1 VQFHHH
7 GYVSGDPRVQPAAGV
22 GIDRPAELPDEVD
35 VLIVGTGPAGMLAAA
50 QLSQFPGVTT
60 RIVERRPGRLAIGQA
75 DGIQARSVE
84 TFQAFGFAERIIAEA
99 YRITEMAFWKPDP
112 AEPSRI
118 IRTARAVDDPA
129 GISEFPHLIVN
140 QARVLDYFAEFM
152 ANSPTRMSPD
162 YGLEFHSLN
171 IADEGEYPVTV
182 TLLHTSG
189 PHEGQERVV
198 RAKYVIGAD
207 GARSKV
213 RESIGCTLAGD
224 QANHAWGVMDA
235 LAVTDF
241 PDIRTKCAIQSGS
254 GGSILLIPR
263 EGGHL
268 FRMYVDLGEV
278 DPHDK
283 GAVRNTTIEE
293 IIHTANEILHPYTL
307 DVRNIAWHSVYEVG
321 HRLTDRFDDV
331 LPEQR
336 GTRTPRVFITGDA
349 CHTHS
354 AKAGQGMNVSM
365 QDGFNLAWKLG
376 HVLEGRSPESLL
388 STYSAE
394 RQVVAKNLIDFD
406 KEWSTLMA
414 KKPEEFE
421 DPSEL
426 EDFYVRTAEF
436 PAGFMTE
443 YAPSMLVAAPERQH
457 LAPGF
462 TVGKRFKSAPVVRV
476 GDTNPMHLGHHATA
490 DGRWRIYVFADPAT
504 PQTPQAGT
512 PSPTEQFAEWIANAP
527 ESPLAAT
534 PEGADPDAWFDVK
547 VIYQQDHTSIDIN
560 AVPAVFKPQV
570 GPFQLTDYE
579 KVYATDPASD
589 IFDLRGLDRGGVV
602 VVVRPDQY
610 VANVLP
616 LTATAELAAFFAP
629 LLPDRKPEK
638 LPSAALPAGPTPHSA
653 TAQSATAPSALVNN

>member
-7 GYVSGDPRVQPAAGV
+7 GYVSGDPRVKPAAGV
-22 GIDRPAELPDEVD
+22 GLDRPAGLPDQVD

-50 QLSQFPGVTT
+50 QLSQFPDITIRV
-60 RIVERRPGRLAIGQA
+60 VERRAGRLVIGQA

-112 AEPSRI
+112 ADPSRI
-118 IRTARAVDDPA
+118 VRAARAVDDEM

-140 QARVLDYFAEFM
+140 QARVLDYFAEYM
-152 ANSPTRMSPD
+152 ADAPTRMKPD
-162 YGLEFHSLN
+162 YGYEFRGLEVG
-171 IADEGEYPVTV
+171 DGEYPVTV
-182 TLLHTSG
+182 TLARTAG
-189 PHEGQERVV
+189 PDEGQERIV
-198 RAKYVIGAD
+198 RAKYVVGAD

-213 RESIGCTLAGD
+213 RDSIGCTMAGD
-224 QANHAWGVMDA
+224 QAHHAWGVMDI
-235 LAVTDF
+235 LAITDF

-278 DPHDK
+278 DPDNK

-293 IIHTANEILHPYTL
+293 IIGKANAILHPYTL
-307 DVRNIAWHSVYEVG
+307 DVRNVAWHSVYEVG

-388 STYSAE
+388 STYSEE
-394 RQVVAKNLIDFD
+394 RQVVAKNLIEFD
-406 KEWSTLMA
+406 KVWSTLMA

-443 YAPSMLVAAPERQH
+443 YAPSVLVAPAKHQD
-457 LAPGF
+457 LATGF
-462 TVGKRFKSAPVVRV
+462 PVGKRFKSAPVVRV
-476 GDTNPMHLGHHATA
+476 GDTNPMHLGHHARA
-490 DGRWRIYVFADPAT
+490 DGRWRIYVFADAALPHTGSAT
-504 PQTPQAGT
+504 DR
-512 PSPTEQFAEWIANAP
+512 FAEWIATSP
-527 ESPLAAT
+527 DSPLAAT
-534 PEGADPDAWFDVK
+534 PDGADADAWFDVK
-547 VIYQQDHTSIDIN
+547 VIYQQPHTAIDIG

-570 GPFQLTDYE
+570 GPFKLTDYE
-579 KVYATDPASD
+579 KVYATDQNAD
-589 IFDLRGLDRGGVV
+589 IYEQRGLDRGGVV

-616 LTATAELAAFFAP
+616 LAAAEELAEFFAP
-629 LLPDRKPEK
+629 LLPARRP
-638 LPSAALPAGPTPHSA
+638 
-653 TAQSATAPSALVNN
+653 LVSHGA

>member
-1 VQFHHH
+1 MQFHHH

-22 GIDRPAELPDEVD
+22 GLNRPAELPGEVD
-35 VLIVGTGPAGMLAAA
+35 VLIVGSGPAGMLAAA

-60 RIVERRPGRLAIGQA
+60 RIIERRPGRLAIGQA

-99 YRITEMAFWKPDP
+99 YHITEMAFWKPDP

-118 IRTARAVDDPA
+118 VRTARAVDDAA
-129 GISEFPHLIVN
+129 GVSEFPHLIVN

-162 YGLEFHSLN
+162 YGFEFRSLEVTN
-171 IADEGEYPVTV
+171 EGEYPVMV
-182 TLLHTSG
+182 TLLHTAG
-189 PHEGQERVV
+189 PNEGLERTV
-198 RAKYVIGAD
+198 RAKYVVGAD

-241 PDIRTKCAIQSGS
+241 PDIRTKCAIQSGA

-278 DPHDK
+278 DPKNK
-283 GAVRNTTIEE
+283 GAVRGTTIEQ
-293 IIHTANEILHPYTL
+293 IIGKANDILHPYTL
-307 DVRNIAWHSVYEVG
+307 DVRNVAWHSVYEVG

-331 LPEQR
+331 LPDER

-406 KEWSTLMA
+406 KEWSTMMA

-421 DPSEL
+421 NPSDL

-443 YAPSMLVAAPERQH
+443 YAPSVLVGGSEYQD
-457 LAPGF
+457 LATGF

-476 GDTNPMHLGHHATA
+476 GDTNPIHLGHHATA

-504 PQTPQAGT
+504 PSGNQGSDQQGAA
-512 PSPTEQFAEWIANAP
+512 SPTEQFAEWIAKSP

-534 PEGADPDAWFDVK
+534 PSGADPDAWFDLK
-547 VIYQQDHTSIDIN
+547 VIYQQEHAGIDIG
-560 AVPAVFKPQV
+560 AVPAVFKPRV
-570 GPFQLTDYE
+570 GPFKLTDYE
-579 KVYATDPASD
+579 KVYATDPTAD
-589 IFDLRGLDRGGVV
+589 IFELRGLDRGGVV

-610 VANVLP
+610 VASVLP
-616 LTATAELAAFFAP
+616 LTATAELGAFFAP
-629 LLPDRKPEK
+629 ILQNKQ
-638 LPSAALPAGPTPHSA
+638 PATVPPA
-653 TAQSATAPSALVNN
+653 VPLAP

>member
-7 GYVSGDPRVQPAAGV
+7 GYVSGDPRIQPAAGV
-22 GIDRPAELPDEVD
+22 GLNRPAELPDEVD

-50 QLSQFPGVTT
+50 QLSMFPDVTT
-60 RIVERRPGRLAIGQA
+60 RIIERRPGRLAIGQA

-112 AEPSRI
+112 SNRANI
-118 IRTARAVDDPA
+118 IRTARAVDDEM

-140 QARVLDYFAEFM
+140 QARVLDYFAEFA
-152 ANSPTRMSPD
+152 ANSPSRLTPD
-162 YGLEFHSLN
+162 YGYEFQSLS
-171 IADEGEYPVTV
+171 IADEGEYPVAV
-182 TLLHTSG
+182 TLLHTAG
-189 PHEGQERVV
+189 PNEGQERVV
-198 RAKYVIGAD
+198 RAKYVVGAD

-213 RESIGCTLAGD
+213 RTAIGCTLAGD
-224 QANHAWGVMDA
+224 QANHAWGVMDT

-241 PDIRTKCAIQSGS
+241 PDIRTKCAIQGEK
-254 GGSILLIPR
+254 GSILLIPR

-278 DPHDK
+278 DPATHH
-283 GAVRNTTIEE
+283 AVRNTSIEQ
-293 IIHTANEILHPYTL
+293 IIAKANEILHPYTL
-307 DVRNIAWHSVYEVG
+307 DVRNVAWHSVYEVG

-331 LPEQR
+331 LPEDLA
-336 GTRTPRVFITGDA
+336 TRTPRVFITGDA

-365 QDGFNLAWKLG
+365 QDGFNIAWKLG

-406 KEWSTLMA
+406 KEWSTMMA

-421 DPSEL
+421 HPSDL

-443 YAPSMLVAAPERQH
+443 YAPSMLVAPAKHQD
-457 LAPGF
+457 LATGF
-462 TVGKRFKSAPVVRV
+462 PVGKRFKSAPVVRV
-476 GDTNPMHLGHHATA
+476 GDTNPLHLGHHATA
-490 DGRWRIYVFADPAT
+490 DGRWRIYVFADAAPAGGHS
-504 PQTPQAGT
+504 AVAD
-512 PSPTEQFAEWIANAP
+512 FAEWIANSP
-527 ESPLAAT
+527 DSPLAAT
-534 PEGADPDAWFDVK
+534 PSGADPDAWFDVK
-547 VIYQQDHTSIDIN
+547 VVYQQPHTAVDIGQ
-560 AVPAVFKPQV
+560 VPAVFKPQV
-570 GPFQLTDYE
+570 GPFKLTDYE
-579 KVYATDPASD
+579 KVYATDPSAD
-589 IFDLRGLDRGGVV
+589 IFEMRGLDRNGVV

-616 LTATAELAAFFAP
+616 LTATAELGAFFGP
-629 LLPDRKPEK
+629 LLKTPLSKPRQ
-638 LPSAALPAGPTPHSA
+638 AAT
-653 TAQSATAPSALVNN
+653 V

>member
-1 VQFHHH
+1 MHFHHH

-22 GIDRPAELPDEVD
+22 GIDRPTQLPDEVD
-35 VLIVGTGPAGMLAAA
+35 VLIVGTGPAGMLTAA
-50 QLSQFPGVTT
+50 QLSQFPGITT
-60 RIVERRPGRLAIGQA
+60 RIVERRDGRLAIGQA

-112 AEPSRI
+112 RNPANIVRAA
-118 IRTARAVDDPA
+118 RTLDDA
-129 GISEFPHLIVN
+129 HGISEFPHLIVN
-140 QARVLDYFAEFM
+140 QARVLDYFAEVM
-152 ANSPTRMSPD
+152 ANAPTRMSPD
-162 YGLEFHSLN
+162 YGYEFRSLEVG
-171 IADEGEYPVTV
+171 EGEYPVTV
-182 TLLHTSG
+182 TLVHTSG
-189 PHEGQERVV
+189 PDEGRERVV
-198 RAKYVIGAD
+198 RAKYVVGAD

-224 QANHAWGVMDA
+224 QANHAWGVMDV
-235 LAVTDF
+235 LANTDF
-241 PDIRTKCAIQSGS
+241 PDIRLKCAIQSHD

-278 DPHDK
+278 PADDH
-283 GAVRNTTIEE
+283 GAVRKTTIEQ
-293 IIHTANEILHPYTL
+293 IIAKANAIVHPYTV
-307 DVRNIAWHSVYEVG
+307 DVRNVAWHSVYEVG

-331 LPEQR
+331 RPEDM

-365 QDGFNLAWKLG
+365 QDGFNIGWKLG

-394 RQVVAKNLIDFD
+394 RQVIAKNLIDFD

-414 KKPEEFE
+414 KKPEEFAS
-421 DPSEL
+421 PSEL
-426 EDFYVRTAEF
+426 EDFYVSTAEF
-436 PAGFMTE
+436 PAGFMTQ
-443 YAPSMLVAAPERQH
+443 YAPSMLVGSPAHQGLAA
-457 LAPGF
+457 GF
-462 TVGKRFKSAPVVRV
+462 TIGKRFKSAPVVRV
-476 GDTNPMHLGHHATA
+476 CDTNPLQLGHQAKA
-490 DGRWRIYVFADPAT
+490 DGRWRIYVFADAANPVTGTERTASPAADL
-504 PQTPQAGT
+504 AG
-512 PSPTEQFAEWIANAP
+512 WLANAP
-527 ESPLAAT
+527 DSPLAAT
-534 PEGADPDAWFDVK
+534 PEGADADAWFDVK

-560 AVPAVFKPQV
+560 AVPAVFKPEV
-570 GPFQLTDYE
+570 GPFKLTYLE
-579 KVYATDPASD
+579 NVYGTDPAAD
-589 IFDLRGLDRGGVV
+589 IFELRGIDRGGAV

-629 LLPDRKPEK
+629 ILHGRQ
-638 LPSAALPAGPTPHSA
+638 
-653 TAQSATAPSALVNN
+653 TAVSR

>member
-1 VQFHHH
+1 MQFHHH
-7 GYVSGDPRVQPAAGV
+7 GYVSGDPRVQSAAGV
-22 GIDRPAELPDEVD
+22 GIDRPAELPDEID
-35 VLIVGTGPAGMLAAA
+35 VLIVGSGPAGMLAAA

-60 RIVERRPGRLAIGQA
+60 RIVERRGGRLAIGQA

-112 AEPSRI
+112 ADHSRI
-118 IRTARAVDDPA
+118 VRAARAVDDET

-152 ANSPTRMSPD
+152 ANSPTRMAPD
-162 YGLEFHSLN
+162 YGYEFRSLEVTG
-171 IADEGEYPVTV
+171 EGDYPVTV
-182 TLLHTSG
+182 TLLHTAG
-189 PHEGQERVV
+189 PNEGQERVV
-198 RAKYVIGAD
+198 HAKYVVGAD

-213 RESIGCTLAGD
+213 RESIGCHLAGD
-224 QANHAWGVMDA
+224 QANHAWGVMDV

-241 PDIRTKCAIQSGS
+241 PDIRTKCAIQAES
-254 GGSILLIPR
+254 GSILLIPR

-278 DPHDK
+278 DPDSH
-283 GAVRNTTIEE
+283 GAVRNTTIEQ
-293 IIHTANEILHPYTL
+293 IIAKANAILHPYTL
-307 DVRNIAWHSVYEVG
+307 DVRNVAWHSVYEVG

-331 LPEQR
+331 LPDER

-365 QDGFNLAWKLG
+365 QDGFNLGWKLG

-388 STYSAE
+388 ATYSAE

-421 DPSEL
+421 DPTEL
-426 EDFYVRTAEF
+426 ENFYVSTAEF
-436 PAGFMTE
+436 PAGFMTQ
-443 YAPSMLVAAPERQH
+443 YAPSMVVAEPTHQD
-457 LAPGF
+457 LATGF
-462 TVGKRFKSAPVVRV
+462 PVGKRFKSAPVVRV
-476 GDTNPMHLGHHATA
+476 CDTNPMHLGHHATA
-490 DGRWRIYVFADPAT
+490 DGRWRIYVFADTASPGTKEAGAASAT
-504 PQTPQAGT
+504 AD
-512 PSPTEQFAEWIANAP
+512 FAEWIANSP
-527 ESPLAAT
+527 DSPLAAT
-534 PEGADPDAWFDVK
+534 PSGADRDAWFDVK
-547 VIYQQDHTSIDIN
+547 VIYQQAHTDIDIN
-560 AVPAVFKPQV
+560 AVPAVFKPTV
-570 GPFQLTDYE
+570 GPFRLTYLE
-579 KVYATDPASD
+579 KVFGTDPKAD
-589 IFDLRGLDRGGVV
+589 IFEQRGLDRGGVV

-616 LTATAELAAFFAP
+616 LTATAELGAFFAP
-629 LLPDRKPEK
+629 LLKRRQT
-638 LPSAALPAGPTPHSA
+638 AAAA
-653 TAQSATAPSALVNN
+653 

>member
-1 VQFHHH
+1 MQFHHH
-7 GYVSGDPRVQPAAGV
+7 GYVSGDPRLQPAAGV
-22 GIDRPAELPDEVD
+22 GINRPQELPDEVD

-60 RIVERRPGRLAIGQA
+60 RIVDRRPGRLAIGQA

-84 TFQAFGFAERIIAEA
+84 TFQAFGFADRIVAEA
-99 YRITEMAFWKPDP
+99 YAITEMAFWKPDIND
-112 AEPSRI
+112 STRI
-118 IRTARAVDDPA
+118 VRTARTPDDPA

-152 ANSPTRMSPD
+152 ANSPARMAPD
-162 YGLEFHSLN
+162 YGYEFQGLEVVQG
-171 IADEGEYPVTV
+171 EEYPVTV
-182 TLLHTSG
+182 TLIHTSG
-189 PHEGQERVV
+189 PNDGQEKIV
-198 RAKYVIGAD
+198 RAKYVVGAD

-213 RESIGCTLAGD
+213 RQAIGCKLSGD
-224 QANHAWGVMDA
+224 AANHAWGVMDA

-278 DPHDK
+278 DPDDK
-283 GAVRNTTIEE
+283 GAVRNTSIEQ
-293 IIHTANEILHPYTL
+293 IIEKANEILHPYTL
-307 DVRNIAWHSVYEVG
+307 DVRNVAWHSVYEVG

-331 LPEQR
+331 LPEER

-365 QDGFNLAWKLG
+365 QDGFNIAWKLG

-406 KEWSTLMA
+406 KEWSTMMA

-421 DPSEL
+421 NPSDL

-443 YAPSMLVAAPERQH
+443 YAPSMLVAPAKHQA
-457 LAPGF
+457 LATGF
-462 TVGKRFKSAPVVRV
+462 PVGKRFKSAPVVRV
-476 GDTNPMHLGHHATA
+476 GDTNPIHLGHHATA
-490 DGRWRIYVFADPAT
+490 DGRWRIYVFADAAT
-504 PQTPQAGT
+504 AGAH
-512 PSPTEQFAEWIANAP
+512 SGVADFAEWIANSP
-527 ESPLAAT
+527 DSPLAAT
-534 PEGADPDAWFDVK
+534 PSGADPDAWFDLK
-547 VIYQQDHTSIDIN
+547 VIYQQPHTAVDIGQ
-560 AVPAVFKPQV
+560 VPAVFKPQV
-570 GPFQLTDYE
+570 GPFKLTDYE
-579 KVYATDPASD
+579 KVYATDPTAD
-589 IFDLRGLDRGGVV
+589 IFDQRGLDRGGVV

-616 LTATAELAAFFAP
+616 LTATAELGGFFAP
-629 LLPDRKPEK
+629 LLQPLRPEPTPA
-638 LPSAALPAGPTPHSA
+638 LSDPATAHSAAASSVPVEIAH
-653 TAQSATAPSALVNN
+653 N

>member
-7 GYVSGDPRVQPAAGV
+7 GYVSGDPRIQPAAGV
-22 GIDRPAELPDEVD
+22 GLDRPAGLPDQVD

-50 QLSQFPGVTT
+50 QLSQFPGITT
-60 RIVERRPGRLAIGQA
+60 RILERRPGRLVIGQA

-84 TFQAFGFAERIIAEA
+84 TFQAFGFAERITAEA

-112 AEPSRI
+112 ADHSRI
-118 IRTARAVDDPA
+118 IRAARTPDDPT

-140 QARVLDYFAEFM
+140 QARVLDYFAEYM
-152 ANSPTRMSPD
+152 ANAPTRMSPD
-162 YGLEFHSLN
+162 YGYEFRSLEVG
-171 IADEGEYPVTV
+171 EGDYPVAV
-182 TLLHTSG
+182 TLLHAAG
-189 PHEGQERVV
+189 PNEGQERLV
-198 RAKYVIGAD
+198 RAKYVVGAD

-213 RESIGCTLAGD
+213 RDSIGCTMAGD
-224 QANHAWGVMDA
+224 QAHHAWGVMDI

-278 DPHDK
+278 PEHDH
-283 GAVRNTTIEE
+283 GAVRSTTIEQ
-293 IIHTANEILHPYTL
+293 IIGHANAILHPYSL
-307 DVRNIAWHSVYEVG
+307 DVRNVAWHSVYEVA

-331 LPEQR
+331 LPEDR
-336 GTRTPRVFITGDA
+336 ATRTPRVFITGDA

-354 AKAGQGMNVSM
+354 AKAGQGMNVSL
-365 QDGFNLAWKLG
+365 QDGFNLGWKLG
-376 HVLEGRSPESLL
+376 HVLEGRSPASLL
-388 STYSAE
+388 ATYSAE

-406 KEWSTLMA
+406 KVWSTMMA

-421 DPSEL
+421 SPSEL

-443 YAPSMLVAAPERQH
+443 YAPSILTAEAKHQALAA
-457 LAPGF
+457 GF
-462 TVGKRFKSAPVVRV
+462 PIGKRFKSALVRRV
-476 GDTNPMHLGHHATA
+476 CDTNPMHLGHHATA
-490 DGRWRIYVFADPAT
+490 DGRWRIYVFADAAA
-504 PQTPQAGT
+504 AGA
-512 PSPTEQFAEWIANAP
+512 PSPTTDLANWLADSP
-527 ESPLAAT
+527 ESPLDVT
-534 PEGADPDAWFDVK
+534 PSGADQDAWFDVK
-547 VIYQQDHTSIDIN
+547 VIYQQDHTKVEIG
-560 AVPAVFKPQV
+560 AVPAVFKPHV
-570 GPFQLTDYE
+570 GPFKLTDYE
-579 KVYATDPASD
+579 KVYATEPTAD
-589 IFDLRGLDRGGVV
+589 IFDLRGLHRDGVV

-629 LLPDRKPEK
+629 LLNH
-638 LPSAALPAGPTPHSA
+638 PA
-653 TAQSATAPSALVNN
+653 

>member
-7 GYVSGDPRVQPAAGV
+7 GYVSGDPRVKPAAGA
-22 GIDRPAELPDEVD
+22 GIDRPADLPDEVD

-60 RIVERRPGRLAIGQA
+60 RIVERRAGRLPIGQA

-112 AEPSRI
+112 ADHSRI
-118 IRTARAVDDPA
+118 VRSARAVDDEM

-140 QARVLDYFAEFM
+140 QARVLDYFAEVM
-152 ANSPTRMSPD
+152 ANSPTRMTPD
-162 YGLEFHSLN
+162 YGYEFRGLEVTGQ
-171 IADEGEYPVTV
+171 GEYPVTV
-182 TLLHTSG
+182 TLGHASG
-189 PHEGQERVV
+189 AREGEERVV

-207 GARSKV
+207 GARSRV
-213 RESIGCTLAGD
+213 RDAIGCHLAGD
-224 QANHAWGVMDA
+224 AANHAWGVMDV

-241 PDIRTKCAIQSGS
+241 PDIRTKCAIQGEK
-254 GGSILLIPR
+254 GSILLIPR
-263 EGGHL
+263 EGGFL

-278 DPHDK
+278 DPNNK
-283 GAVRNTTIEE
+283 GAVRSTTIEQ
-293 IIHTANEILHPYTL
+293 IIHKANEILHPYTL
-307 DVRNIAWHSVYEVG
+307 DVRNVAWHSVYEVG

-331 LPEQR
+331 LPDQR
-336 GTRTPRVFITGDA
+336 GSRTPRVFITGDA

-388 STYSAE
+388 STYSEE

-406 KEWSTLMA
+406 KEWSTMMA
-414 KKPEEFE
+414 KKPEEFAN
-421 DPSEL
+421 PSDL
-426 EDFYVRTAEF
+426 EDFYVSTAEF
-436 PAGFMTE
+436 PAGFMTQ
-443 YAPSMLVAAPERQH
+443 YTPSIIIGSSDHQG
-457 LAPGF
+457 LATGF
-462 TVGKRFKSAPVVRV
+462 PVGKRFKSAPVVRV
-476 GDTNPMHLGHHATA
+476 GDTNPIHLGHHAMA
-490 DGRWRIYVFADPAT
+490 DGRWRIYVFADPALPGSGSAT
-504 PQTPQAGT
+504 DKFAGWLATSPQ
-512 PSPTEQFAEWIANAP
+512 
-527 ESPLAAT
+527 SPLAAT
-534 PEGADPDAWFDVK
+534 PSDADPDAWFDVK
-547 VIYQQDHTSIDIN
+547 VVYQQPHTDIDIN

-570 GPFQLTDYE
+570 GPFKLTDYE
-579 KVYATDPASD
+579 KVYATDPKAD

-616 LTATAELAAFFAP
+616 LTATTELAEFFGP
-629 LLPDRKPEK
+629 LLKRE
-638 LPSAALPAGPTPHSA
+638 AAGQPLT
-653 TAQSATAPSALVNN
+653 V

>member
-1 VQFHHH
+1 MQFHHH
-7 GYVSGDPRVQPAAGV
+7 GYVSGDPRVRPAAGV
-22 GIDRPAELPDEVD
+22 GINRPAELPDEVD
-35 VLIVGTGPAGMLAAA
+35 VLIIGTGPAGMLTAA
-50 QLSQFPGVTT
+50 QLSQFPNVTT
-60 RIVERRPGRLAIGQA
+60 RIVERRAGRLAIGQA

-99 YRITEMAFWKPDP
+99 YAITEMAFWKPD
-112 AEPSRI
+112 AADPSRI
-118 IRTARAVDDPA
+118 IRTARTQDDPA

-140 QARVLDYFAEFM
+140 QARVLDYFAEYM

-162 YGLEFHSLN
+162 YGFEFRSLSVS
-171 IADEGEYPVTV
+171 DEGEYPVTV
-182 TLLHTSG
+182 TLLQTSG
-189 PHEGQERVV
+189 PNEGQERVV
-198 RAKYVIGAD
+198 HAKYVVGAD

-241 PDIRTKCAIQSGS
+241 PDIRTKCAIQSGT

-278 DPHDK
+278 DPNDK

-293 IIHTANEILHPYTL
+293 IIGKANEILHPYTL

-331 LPEQR
+331 LPDER
-336 GTRTPRVFITGDA
+336 GTRTPRVFIAGDA

-421 DPSEL
+421 NPSEL
-426 EDFYVRTAEF
+426 EDFYVSTAEF
-436 PAGFMTE
+436 PAGFMTQ
-443 YAPSMLVAAPERQH
+443 YAPSMLVAAADHQE
-457 LAPGF
+457 LATGF

-476 GDTNPMHLGHHATA
+476 GDTNPVHLGHHATA
-490 DGRWRIYVFADPAT
+490 DGRWRIYVFADTALPGAT
-504 PQTPQAGT
+504 
-512 PSPTEQFAEWIANAP
+512 SSTEEFAEWLASSP
-527 ESPLAAT
+527 QSPLAAT
-534 PEGADPDAWFDVK
+534 PSGADPDAWFDVK
-547 VIYQQDHTSIDIN
+547 VVYQQGHPSIDFG
-560 AVPAVFKPQV
+560 AVPGVFKPQV
-570 GPFQLTDYE
+570 GPFKLADYE
-579 KVYATDPASD
+579 KVYATDPAAD
-589 IFDLRGLDRGGVV
+589 IFELRGLDRGGVL

-616 LTATAELAAFFAP
+616 LTATAELGAFFAP
-629 LLPDRKPEK
+629 LLPERKAAAV
-638 LPSAALPAGPTPHSA
+638 LSAATEP
-653 TAQSATAPSALVNN
+653 

>member
-1 VQFHHH
+1 MQFHHH

-22 GIDRPAELPDEVD
+22 GLDRPVELPDEVD

-50 QLSQFPGVTT
+50 QLSQFPNVTT

-99 YRITEMAFWKPDP
+99 YAITEMAFWKPDVND
-112 AEPSRI
+112 STRI
-118 IRTARAVDDPA
+118 VRTARTPDDPA

-140 QARVLDYFAEFM
+140 QARVLDYFAEYM
-152 ANSPTRMSPD
+152 ANAPTRMTPD
-162 YGLEFHSLN
+162 YGYEFQGLEV
-171 IADEGEYPVTV
+171 ADEGEYPVTV
-182 TLLHTSG
+182 TLLHASG
-189 PHEGQERVV
+189 PNEGQEKIVN
-198 RAKYVIGAD
+198 AKYVVGAD

-213 RESIGCTLAGD
+213 RQAIGCTLAGD
-224 QANHAWGVMDA
+224 AANHAWGVMDA

-241 PDIRTKCAIQSGS
+241 PDIRTKCAIQSGE

-278 DPHDK
+278 DPNDK

-293 IIHTANEILHPYTL
+293 IIAKANEILHPYTL

-331 LPEQR
+331 LPEER

-365 QDGFNLAWKLG
+365 QDGFNIAWKLG

-421 DPSEL
+421 DPAEL
-426 EDFYVRTAEF
+426 ENFYVSTAEF
-436 PAGFMTE
+436 PAGFMTQ
-443 YAPSMLVAAPERQH
+443 YAPSMLVGSTDHQALAA
-457 LAPGF
+457 GF
-462 TVGKRFKSAPVVRV
+462 PVGKRFKSAPVVRV
-476 GDTNPMHLGHHATA
+476 ADTNPVHLGHHATA
-490 DGRWRIYVFADPAT
+490 DGRWRIYVFADSGVPQQGSGHGVPSAT
-504 PQTPQAGT
+504 ELLAQWLAK
-512 PSPTEQFAEWIANAP
+512 SP

-534 PEGADPDAWFDVK
+534 PSDADPDAWFDVK
-547 VIYQQDHTSIDIN
+547 VIYQQDHHSIDIG

-570 GPFQLTDYE
+570 GPFKLTDYE
-579 KVYATDPASD
+579 KVYATDPAAD
-589 IFDLRGLDRGGVV
+589 IFELRGLDRGGVV

-616 LTATAELAAFFAP
+616 LTATAELGAFFAG
-629 LLPDRKPEK
+629 LLPDHRPAAV
-638 LPSAALPAGPTPHSA
+638 PSASLHGAPAGHSA
-653 TAQSATAPSALVNN
+653 LMSNRA

>member
-1 VQFHHH
+1 MQFHHH

-22 GIDRPAELPDEVD
+22 GIDRPTELPEEID
-35 VLIVGTGPAGMLAAA
+35 VLIVGSGPAGMLAAA

-60 RIVERRPGRLAIGQA
+60 RIVERRAGRLAIGQA

-84 TFQAFGFAERIIAEA
+84 TFQAFGFAERITAEA

-112 AEPSRI
+112 ADHSRI
-118 IRTARAVDDPA
+118 VRAARAVDDET

-152 ANSPTRMSPD
+152 ANSPTRMTPD
-162 YGLEFHSLN
+162 YGYEFRSLKVT
-171 IADEGEYPVTV
+171 DEGDYPVSV

-189 PHEGQERVV
+189 PNEGQERTVH
-198 RAKYVIGAD
+198 AKYVVGAD

-213 RESIGCTLAGD
+213 RESIGCHLAGD
-224 QANHAWGVMDA
+224 QANHAWGVMDV

-278 DPHDK
+278 DPDNH
-283 GAVRNTTIEE
+283 GAVRSTTIEQ
-293 IIHTANEILHPYTL
+293 IIAKANAILHPYTL
-307 DVRNIAWHSVYEVG
+307 DVRNVAWHSVYEVG

-331 LPEQR
+331 LPDER
-336 GTRTPRVFITGDA
+336 GSRTPRVFITGDA

-365 QDGFNLAWKLG
+365 QDGFNLGWKLG

-388 STYSAE
+388 ATYSAE

-421 DPSEL
+421 DPTEL
-426 EDFYVRTAEF
+426 ENFYVSTAEF
-436 PAGFMTE
+436 PAGFMTQ
-443 YAPSMLVAAPERQH
+443 YAPSMLVAEPKHQD
-457 LAPGF
+457 LATGF
-462 TVGKRFKSAPVVRV
+462 TIGKRFKSAPVVRV
-476 GDTNPMHLGHHATA
+476 CDTNPMHLGHHATA
-490 DGRWRIYVFADPAT
+490 DGRWRIYVFADSAAPESVQ
-504 PQTPQAGT
+504 PGT
-512 PSPTEQFAEWIANAP
+512 EQHGAPSPTADFAEWLANAP
-527 ESPLAAT
+527 DSPLAAT
-534 PEGADPDAWFDVK
+534 PSGADRDAWFDVK
-547 VIYQQDHTSIDIN
+547 VIYQQPHTEIDIN
-560 AVPAVFKPQV
+560 AVPAVFKPTV
-570 GPFQLTDYE
+570 GPFRLTYLE
-579 KVYATDPASD
+579 KVFGTDPAAD
-589 IFDLRGLDRGGVV
+589 IFELRGLDRGGVV

-629 LLPDRKPEK
+629 LLKGRQT
-638 LPSAALPAGPTPHSA
+638 AAA
-653 TAQSATAPSALVNN
+653 

>member
-1 VQFHHH
+1 MQFHHH

-22 GIDRPAELPDEVD
+22 GINRPAELPDEVD

-50 QLSQFPGVTT
+50 QLSQFPNITT
-60 RIVERRPGRLAIGQA
+60 RIVERRGGRLAIGQA

-99 YRITEMAFWKPDP
+99 YAITEMAFWKPDV
-112 AEPSRI
+112 ADPSRI
-118 IRTARAVDDPA
+118 IRTARTPDDPA

-162 YGLEFHSLN
+162 YGFEFRSLN
-171 IADEGEYPVTV
+171 VADEGEHPVTV

-189 PHEGQERVV
+189 PNEGQERVV
-198 RAKYVIGAD
+198 RAKYVVGAD

-241 PDIRTKCAIQSGS
+241 PDIRTKCAIQSGT

-278 DPHDK
+278 DPNDN
-283 GAVRNTTIEE
+283 GAVRNTSIEE
-293 IIHTANEILHPYTL
+293 IIRKANEILHPYTL

-414 KKPEEFE
+414 KRPEEFE

-426 EDFYVRTAEF
+426 EDFYVSTAEF
-436 PAGFMTE
+436 PAGFMTQ
-443 YAPSMLVAAPERQH
+443 YAPSVLVADADHQE
-457 LAPGF
+457 LATGF
-462 TVGKRFKSAPVVRV
+462 PVGKRFKSAPVVRV
-476 GDTNPMHLGHHATA
+476 GDTNPVQLGHHATA
-490 DGRWRIYVFADPAT
+490 DGRWRIYVFADAALPSGGKQAT
-504 PQTPQAGT
+504 A
-512 PSPTEQFAEWIANAP
+512 SPTEHFAGWLANSP
-527 ESPLAAT
+527 ESPLAAM
-534 PEGADPDAWFDVK
+534 PSGADPDAWFDVK
-547 VIYQQDHTSIDIN
+547 VIYQQDHPSIDFG
-560 AVPAVFKPQV
+560 AVPGVFKPQV
-570 GPFQLTDYE
+570 GPFKLTDYE
-579 KVYATDPASD
+579 KVYATDPAAD
-589 IFDLRGLDRGGVV
+589 IFDLRGVDRGGVV

-616 LTATAELAAFFAP
+616 LTATAELGEFFAP
-629 LLPDRKPEK
+629 LLPNRKPADA
-638 LPSAALPAGPTPHSA
+638 LSGAAAAPQSVITP
-653 TAQSATAPSALVNN
+653 PALVGN

>member
-1 VQFHHH
+1 MQFHHH

-22 GIDRPAELPDEVD
+22 GINRPTDLPDEVD
-35 VLIVGTGPAGMLAAA
+35 VLIVGTGPAGIVAAA

-60 RIVERRPGRLAIGQA
+60 RIVERRGGRLPIGQA

-112 AEPSRI
+112 ADPSKIVRA
-118 IRTARAVDDPA
+118 ARAKDDTT

-152 ANSPTRMSPD
+152 ANAPTRMTPD
-162 YGLEFHSLN
+162 YGFEFRSLKVDDG
-171 IADEGEYPVTV
+171 AEYPVTV
-182 TLLHTSG
+182 TLLHTAG
-189 PHEGQERVV
+189 PDAGRERTV
-198 RAKYVIGAD
+198 RAKYVVGAD
-207 GARSKV
+207 GAKSKV
-213 RESIGCTLAGD
+213 RDSIGCTLAGD
-224 QANHAWGVMDA
+224 QANHAWGVMDV

-241 PDIRTKCAIQSGS
+241 PDIRTKCAIQSGT

-278 DPHDK
+278 DKEDK
-283 GAVRNTTIEE
+283 GAVRSTTIEQ
-293 IIHTANEILHPYTL
+293 IIAQANEILHPYTL
-307 DVRNIAWHSVYEVG
+307 DVRNVAWNSVYEVA

-331 LPEQR
+331 LPEQQ

-365 QDGFNLAWKLG
+365 QDGFNLGWKLG

-394 RQVVAKNLIDFD
+394 RQVIAKNLIDFD

-414 KKPEEFE
+414 KKPEEFNS
-421 DPSEL
+421 PSEL
-426 EDFYVRTAEF
+426 EDFYVSTAEF
-436 PAGFMTE
+436 PAGFMTQ
-443 YAPSMLVAAPERQH
+443 YTPSMLIGEATHQD
-457 LAPGF
+457 LATGF
-462 TVGKRFKSAPVVRV
+462 PVGKRFKSAPVVRV

-490 DGRWRIYVFADPAT
+490 DGRWRIYVFADAAT
-504 PQTPQAGT
+504 PVAGAAGAG
-512 PSPTEQFAEWIANAP
+512 SPVADFAEWIANAP
-527 ESPLAAT
+527 DSPLAAT
-534 PEGADPDAWFDVK
+534 PEGADRDAWFDVK
-547 VIYQQDHTSIDIN
+547 VIYQQEHTSIDIG
-560 AVPAVFKPQV
+560 AVPAVFKPSV

-579 KVYATDPASD
+579 KVYATDPSAD
-589 IFDLRGLDRGGVV
+589 IFELRGLDRGGVV

-616 LTATAELAAFFAP
+616 LTATAELGAFFAP
-629 LLPDRKPEK
+629 LLLAGKR
-638 LPSAALPAGPTPHSA
+638 AAELQDHAG
-653 TAQSATAPSALVNN
+653 

>member
-1 VQFHHH
+1 MHFHHH

-22 GIDRPAELPDEVD
+22 GIDRPTQLPDEVD
-35 VLIVGTGPAGMLAAA
+35 VLIVGTGPAGIVAAA

-60 RIVERRPGRLAIGQA
+60 RIVERRGGRLAIGQA

-112 AEPSRI
+112 RNPANIVRSA
-118 IRTARAVDDPA
+118 RTLDDPG

-140 QARVLDYFAEFM
+140 QARVLDYFGEFM
-152 ANSPTRMSPD
+152 ANSPTRMTPD
-162 YGLEFHSLN
+162 YGYEFVGLEV
-171 IADEGEYPVTV
+171 AGEGEYPVTV
-182 TLLHTSG
+182 TLVHTAG
-189 PHEGQERVV
+189 PDEGRTRTV
-198 RAKYVIGAD
+198 RAKYVVGAD

-213 RESIGCTLAGD
+213 RDSIGCTLAGD
-224 QANHAWGVMDA
+224 QANHAWGVMDV
-235 LAVTDF
+235 LASTDF
-241 PDIRTKCAIQSGS
+241 PDIRLKCAIQSHD

-278 DPHDK
+278 AEDDN
-283 GAVRNTTIEE
+283 GAVRKTTIEQ
-293 IIHTANEILHPYTL
+293 IIAKANAIIHPYTL
-307 DVRNIAWHSVYEVG
+307 DVRNVAWHSVYEVG

-331 LPEQR
+331 LPEEL

-365 QDGFNLAWKLG
+365 QDGFNIGWKLG
-376 HVLEGRSPESLL
+376 HVLEGRSPVSLL

-394 RQVVAKNLIDFD
+394 RQVVAKDLIDFD
-406 KEWSTLMA
+406 KVWSTLMA

-421 DPSEL
+421 NPSEL

-443 YAPSMLVAAPERQH
+443 YSPSMIVAEAAHQN
-457 LAPGF
+457 LATGF
-462 TVGKRFKSAPVVRV
+462 PVGKRFKSAPVVRV
-476 GDTNPMHLGHHATA
+476 CDTNPVQLGHQATA
-490 DGRWRIYVFADPAT
+490 DGRWRIYVFADGAA
-504 PQTPQAGT
+504 AGS
-512 PSPTEQFAEWIANAP
+512 PSPTTDLAAWLANAP

-534 PEGADPDAWFDVK
+534 PEGADADAWFDVK
-547 VIYQQDHTSIDIN
+547 VIYQQDHTGIDIG
-560 AVPAVFKPQV
+560 AVPAVFKPEV
-570 GPFQLTDYE
+570 GPFKLPYLE
-579 KVYATDPASD
+579 KVYGTDPASD
-589 IFDLRGLDRGGVV
+589 IFELRGVDRGGVI

-629 LLPDRKPEK
+629 VLR
-638 LPSAALPAGPTPHSA
+638 SRTRIG
-653 TAQSATAPSALVNN
+653 

>member
-1 VQFHHH
+1 MQFHHY
-7 GYVSGDPRVQPAAGV
+7 GYVSGDPRVLPAAGV
-22 GIDRPAELPDEVD
+22 GLDRPEELPDDVD
-35 VLIVGTGPAGMLAAA
+35 VLIVGTGPASMLTAA
-50 QLSQFPGVTT
+50 QLSRFPGVTT
-60 RIVERRPGRLAIGQA
+60 RILERRPGRLVIGQA

-112 AEPSRI
+112 ADHTRI
-118 IRTARAVDDPA
+118 IRAARTEDDPH

-140 QARVLDYFAEFM
+140 QARVLDYFAEYM
-152 ANSPTRMSPD
+152 ANAPTRMKPD
-162 YGLEFHSLN
+162 YGYEFVDLTRGDGDH
-171 IADEGEYPVTV
+171 PVTV
-182 TLLHTSG
+182 TLRHTAG

-198 RAKYVIGAD
+198 RARYVVGGD

-213 RESIGCTLAGD
+213 RAAIGCTLKGD
-224 QANHAWGVMDA
+224 DAHHAWGVMDV

-278 DPHDK
+278 DAEGHA
-283 GAVRNTTIEE
+283 AVRSTTIEQ
-293 IIHTANEILHPYTL
+293 IIHKANAILHPYSL
-307 DVRNIAWHSVYEVG
+307 DVRNVAWHSVYEVA

-331 LPEQR
+331 LPEGR
-336 GTRTPRVFITGDA
+336 ATRTPRVFIMGDA

-354 AKAGQGMNVSM
+354 AKAGQGMNVSL
-365 QDGFNLAWKLG
+365 QDGFNLGWKLG
-376 HVLEGRSPESLL
+376 HVLEGRSPATLL

-406 KEWSTLMA
+406 KVWSTMMA

-421 DPSEL
+421 SPSEL

-436 PAGFMTE
+436 PAGFMTQYE
-443 YAPSMLVAAPERQH
+443 PSMLTAEATHQE
-457 LAPGF
+457 LATGF
-462 TVGKRFKSAPVVRV
+462 TIGKRFKSAPVRRV
-476 GDTNPMHLGHHATA
+476 GDTNPVHLGHHATA
-490 DGRWRIYVFADPAT
+490 DGRWRIYVFADPAG
-504 PQTPQAGT
+504 AGS
-512 PSPTEQFAEWIANAP
+512 PSPTTDLAEWLANSP

-534 PEGADPDAWFDVK
+534 PSDADLDAWFDVK
-547 VIYQQDHTSIDIN
+547 VIYQQNYTHVDIG
-560 AVPAVFKPQV
+560 AVPAVFKPHV
-570 GPFQLTDYE
+570 GPFRLTDYE
-579 KVYATDPASD
+579 KVYAADPAAD
-589 IFDLRGLDRGGVV
+589 IFELRGLERSGVL

-629 LLPDRKPEK
+629 LLPAFQGK
-638 LPSAALPAGPTPHSA
+638 GT
-653 TAQSATAPSALVNN
+653 